1 MKILILTPL
10 FLLSSSFAASAVD
23 LVNRDSGGY
32 EIQVISTNGSTSTSV
47 NALTIK
53 SNICSS
59 ACEIDVKGVGR
70 IKASDRET
78 VYIENGKL
86 MKE

>member
-1 MKILILTPL
+1 MKILILTP
-10 FLLSSSFAASAVD
+10 FFFLSSSFVASAVD
-23 LVNRDSGGY
+23 LVNRDNGGY
-32 EIQVISTNGSTSTSV
+32 EIQITSTNGSTSTSV

-59 ACEIDVKGVGR
+59 ACEINVRGVGR
-70 IKASDRET
+70 IKASDKET